1 MTLNLF
7 KMKFESDKFI
17 EKTSAVLASTNKH
30 LVSFGKAYKG
40 QYERFTYLLKSHIKD
55 EDLLKCTYEG
65 ASPKEKG

>member
-40 QYERFTYLLKSHIKD
+40 QYERLTYLLKSHI
-55 EDLLKCTYEG
+55 
-65 ASPKEKG
+65 